1 MAWTLQLLNDDTTL
15 DLNDGT
21 IYRARSPFTAP
32 VPTSRTAI
40 GGRNLNRHGADI
52 TQRVYNNRTVTASL
66 LIGGTS
72 QDNLIAN
79 INAIHSLLERGAE
92 YTTTGLGSQLILRR
106 KWENATNQVDFHV
119 LTGRLAIGDE
129 FSPAHTVNIKI
140 AAATLTLL
148 CKPFAY
154 GAEETIAN
162 YVADPGFE
170 VAGTALA
177 DWTESKTATGTTA
190 RDTSVKRDGNASLKL
205 VMTNSGG
212 SGQVIERNQV
222 LADVDATEVWSFQC
236 WVRVDALSNCKV
248 VMELDYNTGTDV
260 EVSTTTV
267 NSSEFVNLT
276 ANNNTVPGSVTQVTL
291 RIRLE
296 ATAGSAT
303 GIVYVDDVIAVL
315 ASAVPVAWAS
325 SRSITNHLADDSQAT
340 TNYID
345 IEDVPGDMP
354 AELQLTVTE
363 AQDHDEFW
371 AGARHAGR
379 QYDAVWLEGEAN
391 TATATISTPS
401 SYTMVNNA
409 TESDGTHSDG
419 SARQVSAERP
429 GSGAAD
435 IGTTLTALFRLDY
448 AITTLPKGSFR
459 VLVGVKVAENSGS
472 GNTHNAAQWAFGMGF
487 TYGDVN
493 LLSITAPDTGS
504 FVELPAQT
512 IGAGTQSNRE
522 VLDLG
527 TVTIPPVVTAT
538 NMTDGTFTLSVFCAW
553 DTTPSGANYN
563 QVSAGQRVLWFVD
576 WVLLLPNDRGS
587 NYTTKTNDTDVI
599 LLNSMGDA
607 KGLFLV
613 DASDVVQSFPSTQL
627 GRSPEVHPQGT
638 RVYIVA
644 KGAAT
649 STKGDTFT
657 LRVRYRPRFLQVM
670 GA

>member
-1 MAWTLQLLNDDTTL
+1 
-15 DLNDGT
+15 
-21 IYRARSPFTAP
+21 
-32 VPTSRTAI
+32 
-40 GGRNLNRHGADI
+40 
-52 TQRVYNNRTVTASL
+52 
-66 LIGGTS
+66 
-72 QDNLIAN
+72 
-79 INAIHSLLERGAE
+79 
-92 YTTTGLGSQLILRR
+92 
-106 KWENATNQVDFHV
+106 
-119 LTGRLAIGDE
+119 
-129 FSPAHTVNIKI
+129 
-140 AAATLTLL
+140 
-148 CKPFAY
+148 
-154 GAEETIAN
+154 
-162 YVADPGFE
+162 
-170 VAGTALA
+170 
-177 DWTESKTATGTTA
+177 
-190 RDTSVKRDGNASLKL
+190 
-205 VMTNSGG
+205 
-212 SGQVIERNQV
+212 
-222 LADVDATEVWSFQC
+222 
-236 WVRVDALSNCKV
+236 LSNCKV

-553 DTTPSGANYN
+553 DTTPSGASYN

-657 LRVRYRPRFLQVM
+657 LRVRYRPRFLQVI